1 MKRRRYRLAIAGP
14 LLLGPLLLN
23 LGPLALPDA
32 AAVRAQA
39 LRYPERPVTIISDA
53 APGATPDVDTR
64 FIAEGLGKIW
74 GQQVVVLNRTG
85 ANGSIA
91 ARSASEAAPDGY
103 TLFMPALS
111 TFVALLTVAP
121 NLPLKLPRDFLP
133 IGFTAENP
141 MFVAVNP
148 SLGVNTLPQLIGLA
162 RKEPGKVSIAVTGIG
177 RLTHLTGEL
186 LQQRADIKL
195 LSVPYTAGPAPAL
208 GDVATGRVSMIIE
221 GYSGIAGAV
230 NAGTV
235 KLIAVASPQRLP
247 QFPDLPTVAE
257 TIPGFAATGWQVLVA
272 PLGTPEPIIRKVAD
286 DLRPGGH
293 RLRHQVAACK
303 DRQLFA
309 RDVAGRSARLRGEGA
324 ANLAAGA
331 AEDRRGDQVTGRLHH
346 APRKWM
352 NQSAGGICTCSR
364 PLSTGHKTR
373 DCFCVVVP
381 RRSRGSLARA
391 VSPAVVAI
399 PLYA

>member
-1 MKRRRYRLAIAGP
+1 MVDMKRFRYGFRIAGLW
-14 LLLGPLLLN
+14 LLTL
-23 LGPLALPDA
+23 A
-32 AAVRAQA
+32 AASAAHAQA
-39 LRYPERPVTIISDA
+39 GNYPDRPVTIISDA
-53 APGATPDVDTR
+53 AAGSTPDVDAR
-64 FIAEGLGKIW
+64 FVAEGLGKIW
-74 GQQVVVLNRTG
+74 GQQVVVINRPG

-148 SLGVNTLPQLIGLA
+148 ALGVTTLPQLLA
-162 RKEPGKVSIAVTGIG
+162 LAKKDPWKVSIAVTGIG

-186 LQQRADIKL
+186 LQSRADIKL
-195 LSVPYTAGPAPAL
+195 LSVPYTGGPAPTL

-230 NAGTV
+230 NAGSV
-235 KLIAVASPQRLP
+235 KLIAVASPERLP

-272 PLGTPEPIIRKVAD
+272 PVGTPAPIIAKVAGDLRKVVTD
-286 DLRPGGH
+286 PDF
-293 RLRHQVAACK
+293 K
-303 DRQLFA
+303 
-309 RDVAGRSARLRGEGA
+309 ARLAKIGSYSRA
-324 ANLAAGA
+324 MSA
-331 AEDRRGDQVTGRLHH
+331 AEALAFV
-346 APRKWM
+346 
-352 NQSAGGICTCSR
+352 QSEQQNWLPVLERIAAAT
-364 PLSTGHKTR
+364 K
-373 DCFCVVVP
+373 
-381 RRSRGSLARA
+381 
-391 VSPAVVAI
+391 
-399 PLYA
+399 